1 MPENGQ
7 ENGVQNGA
15 SAEKRK
21 AEDASNGDTG
31 AKKEKLEA
39 GTLLFSGATD
49 WKLVGRKGNEL
60 VKSTNTQ
67 WSPVRLEALKDV
79 NIVGVNKG
87 SSSAFCMAI
96 DESGQV
102 FAWGRNEN
110 GQLGLGNTKDV
121 MVPTLVQELTGY
133 QVAEIATGKGHSL
146 FLTSCGK
153 VRVLFLRGHFL
164 VDIYI

>member
-7 ENGVQNGA
+7 ENGVNGA

-21 AEDASNGDTG
+21 ADDDVGNGDSG

-49 WKLVGRKGNEL
+49 WKQVGRKSNEL
-60 VKSTNTQ
+60 TKSPNTQ

-79 NIVGVNKG
+79 NIVSVNKG
-87 SSSAFCMAI
+87 SSSAWCMAI
-96 DESGQV
+96 DDQGQV
-102 FAWGRNEN
+102 YAWGRNEN
-110 GQLGLGNTKDV
+110 GQLGLGDSKDK

-133 QVAEIATGKGHSL
+133 NIVEIATGKAHSL
-146 FLTSCGK
+146 FLTGRFK
-153 VRVLFLRGHFL
+153 G
-164 VDIYI
+164 